1 MAFPILPLLLLGAA
15 IGGGALL
22 VKSAGRKGAPGLS
35 YGPNCS
41 WVKVID
47 QEAYGSWMVSQMEK
61 FIAFAKSID
70 ASSPAEPTV
79 RKAFQLMIPGPGCS
93 WATDGSFDCE
103 LIRPDGDSMRYSQI
117 LAKIRGKTAGEAND
131 ILEDLVPH
139 KQGSSG
145 SVSIIGKVALLI
157 AP

>member
-1 MAFPILPLLLLGAA
+1 MALPLLPILLVGAV
-15 IGGGALL
+15 IGGGVLL
-22 VKSAGRKGAPGLS
+22 VKAGVRKGAPGLA
-35 YGPNCS
+35 YGQNCS

-61 FIAFAKSID
+61 FIAFAKGIN
-70 ASSPAEPTV
+70 ASAPAEPTV
-79 RKAFQLMIPGPGCS
+79 RKAFQLMIPGPGCT

-103 LIRPDGDSMRYSQI
+103 LMRPDGSSMRYSEI

-145 SVSIIGKVALLI
+145 SPSIIGKVSLLI